1 MANEEEQQNNE
12 QNNPK
17 SGNKK
22 LLLIGLIAGL
32 IVGGGGAAGFFIM
45 QSHEALEEVQE
56 EKIVGEKEPEL
67 PDYQYARMERL
78 QLPLFY
84 EGKIL
89 NYALM
94 DVSIEVIGN
103 KDKML
108 VVKNIIIIRDALL
121 RFYSVNP
128 VGRDDNPRIVNFDK
142 LSEKIKSLVDE
153 ELKKEIV
160 SRVVI
165 TQSRNI

>member
-1 MANEEEQQNNE
+1 MADEEVQQNSE
-12 QNNPK
+12 QEKPK
-17 SGNKK
+17 SGSKK
-22 LLLIGLIAGL
+22 LLIIGLLAGL

-45 QSHEALEEVQE
+45 QPHEAAKDVHEEN
-56 EKIVGEKEPEL
+56 IVEEKEPDL
-67 PDYQYARMERL
+67 PDYQYAKMDRL

-84 EGKIL
+84 DGKIL

-108 VVKNIIIIRDALL
+108 VVKNILIIRDALL
-121 RFYSVNP
+121 RFYSVNS
-128 VGRDDNPRIVNFDK
+128 VGRDDNPRIVDFDK
-142 LSEKIKSLVDE
+142 LSEKIKGLVDD
-153 ELKKEIV
+153 ELNKEIV

>member
-1 MANEEEQQNNE
+1 MADEEVQQNNE
-12 QNNPK
+12 QEKTNNG
-17 SGNKK
+17 SKK
-22 LLLIGLIAGL
+22 LLILGLVAGL
-32 IVGGGGAAGFFIM
+32 IVGGGSAAGFFIM
-45 QSHEALEEVQE
+45 QPHETAQDVQE
-56 EKIVGEKEPEL
+56 EKIVEEKEPEL

-84 EGKIL
+84 DGKIL

-94 DVSIEVIGN
+94 DVSIEVVGN

-108 VVKNIIIIRDALL
+108 VVKNILIFRDALL
-121 RFYSVNP
+121 RYYSVNS
-128 VGRDDNPRIVNFDK
+128 VGRDDNPRIVDFDK
-142 LSEKIKSLVDE
+142 LSEKIKGFVDD
-153 ELKKEIV
+153 ELNKEIV